1 VDDCTLHIMEIPSQL
16 YACDNCSV
24 VYLRILDLYLG
35 PRPAANDCTN
45 CTLWN
50 SFSASGMVE
59 HNSLQCPSGVLGRNE
74 SLHQKT
80 LYITVG
86 WKMQLYNSKYIY
98 FNNVFNLQLGIIL
111 DCNSLR

>member
-98 FNNVFNLQLGIIL
+98 ISIMYSTYNWV
-111 DCNSLR
+111 

>member
-59 HNSLQCPSGVLGRNE
+59 HNSLQCPSGVWGE
-74 SLHQKT
+74 MS
-80 LYITVG
+80 LYIRKLCTLQSVE
-86 WKMQLYNSKYIY
+86 KCSCMIVNIYI
-98 FNNVFNLQLGIIL
+98 FQ
-111 DCNSLR
+111 